1 MISNVLYVILTKN
14 LHVGVFTLR
23 DLHEQLQAI
32 QKLGPLGKVMGMMP
46 GIPQELIA
54 GTEQEGTR
62 RFKRMMTI
70 MDSMTNAGKNC

>member
-1 MISNVLYVILTKN
+1 M
-14 LHVGVFTLR
+14 
-23 DLHEQLQAI
+23 HEQLQAI
-32 QKLGPLGKVMGMMP
+32 QKMGPLGKVMSMLP

-70 MDSMTNAGKNC
+70 MDSMTDKGRLTMA